1 MTMHLQAAAGI
12 AWYLLV
18 EQEPPGSVVL
28 RLNRLDGSHYVEDQ
42 VVGSAPRLTAF
53 ELDPLSLARRR
64 VLPESLVVTARTL
77 RPESVGP
84 WS

>member
-1 MTMHLQAAAGI
+1 MPLIGEIVSPGNAAADRVMKMHLYAAAGI

-42 VVGSAPRLTAF
+42 VVGSGARLTATRPFAF
-53 ELDPLSLARRR
+53 ELDTLSLG
-64 VLPESLVVTARTL
+64 S
-77 RPESVGP
+77 
-84 WS
+84 